1 MIAIH
6 STKRQRGLIWFGAA
20 RAIIGRN
27 DVPRGTMDEVSSYVR
42 LDLLSARRQG
52 RPKDCSTSS
61 SNPMMEGPWCRFR
74 REARARERH
83 RHCGWDSL
91 KALDPKR
98 PIREADIRW
107 RFLGFSVGPLG

>member
-1 MIAIH
+1 
-6 STKRQRGLIWFGAA
+6 
-20 RAIIGRN
+20 
-27 DVPRGTMDEVSSYVR
+27 MDEVSSYVR

-83 RHCGWDSL
+83 RHRSRGQSDV
-91 KALDPKR
+91 LDPGR
-98 PIREADIRW
+98 PIREADMKENGAEPSPTAIPHATKADACVNAQVRTCDTGG
-107 RFLGFSVGPLG
+107 GFV